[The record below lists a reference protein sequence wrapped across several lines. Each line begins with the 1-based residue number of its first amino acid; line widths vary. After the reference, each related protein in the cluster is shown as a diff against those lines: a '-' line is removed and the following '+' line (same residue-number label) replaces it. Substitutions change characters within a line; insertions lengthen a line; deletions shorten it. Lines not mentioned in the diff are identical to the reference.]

1 MTRGSIPDE
10 WKEIK
15 TDFKFIIK
23 TLKNGNSNSLKI
35 EKLDKGAGTRWERT
49 RQQLCRHAGT
59 EVLLGHPEEHTEQAA
74 RERMG
79 EQDRDQVWG

>member
-1 MTRGSIPDE
+1 MIWGLIPNE

-35 EKLDKGAGTRWERT
+35 EKLDKEAGMRWQRT
-49 RQQLCRHAGT
+49 RQQLCRH
-59 EVLLGHPEEHTEQAA
+59 PDEHIAQAA

-79 EQDRDQVWG
+79 DQDSDQGWR